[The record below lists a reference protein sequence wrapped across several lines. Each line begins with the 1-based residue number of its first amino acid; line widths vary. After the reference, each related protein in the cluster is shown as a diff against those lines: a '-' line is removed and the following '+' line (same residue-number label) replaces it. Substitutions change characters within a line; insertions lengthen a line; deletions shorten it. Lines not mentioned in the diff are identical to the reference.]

1 MKPSYS
7 TALVIGAI
15 TGVVISLSLLVFFA
29 ASGAVPSLTA
39 VLDGSDVVPTL
50 SAPASATWIMVIFA
64 GLVGGLIVSTVT
76 YAVGKVLAPEA
87 SSAPLIVVAPLGAV
101 IGAVIGMVVFPLG
114 ITVAGSISEGNAN
127 IGVADL
133 AVLTAIAGLV
143 GGGAVA
149 WLSYI
154 LVRPSTPADDPEL
167 LAA

>member
-15 TGVVISLSLLVFFA
+15 TGVVVALSLLVFFA

-39 VLDGSDVVPTL
+39 VPDGSDVVPTL
-50 SAPASATWIMVIFA
+50 TAPASATWIIVILA
-64 GLVGGLIVSTVT
+64 GAGGGLVVSIATF
-76 YAVGKVLAPEA
+76 AVGRVLDPEA
-87 SSAPLIVVAPLGAV
+87 SSAPLAVVAPLGAIV
-101 IGAVIGMVVFPLG
+101 GAVIGMVVFPLG

-133 AVLTAIAGLV
+133 TVLTAITGLV
-143 GGGAVA
+143 GGGAIA

-154 LVRPSTPADDPEL
+154 LVRPSSPADDPEL